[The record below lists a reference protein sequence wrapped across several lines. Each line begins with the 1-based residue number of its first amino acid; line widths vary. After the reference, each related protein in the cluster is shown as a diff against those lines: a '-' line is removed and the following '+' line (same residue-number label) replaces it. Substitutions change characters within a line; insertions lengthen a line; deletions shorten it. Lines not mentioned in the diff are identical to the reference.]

1 MIENRTERVT
11 PEQEEDVISALANFG
26 WQLADAQEIYSES
39 TDIKGVSV
47 KFYDDGLIG
56 GVMQGLT
63 GNDGKIDVNTV
74 KTVTNYVTLHFIR
87 DTSMKYY
94 QTLKEQEEIWAAAVF
109 QEEPKKPVKRTAV
122 CAVGFAIFLI
132 SVILALINGTQAEI
146 WEMGI
151 FYTDC
156 AHRFVTAAQ
165 AVPEAPA
172 GPPQHSRTAARS
184 APSAHRGRSGS
195 RHCGRPAYRLRGCR
209 RS

>member
-146 WEMGI
+146 WEI
-151 FYTDC
+151 FVSLAFAVIMIPYTVIGWKTFKRNRLAYENMLD
-156 AHRFVTAAQ
+156 AGARAWDTAEQ
-165 AVPEAPA
+165 LINK
-172 GPPQHSRTAARS
+172 QN
-184 APSAHRGRSGS
+184 
-195 RHCGRPAYRLRGCR
+195 
-209 RS
+209 